1 MKYFNTLP
9 KVVTT
14 DNNNNSIVLTN
25 LLARVNVIPGLLKNP
40 LLYYSYDVQE
50 GETPEIIASKYY
62 GSPDNF
68 WIVMFSNQLLDPEWD
83 WPLSYANFS
92 AYIIDKYGSA
102 SAAQSQIARY
112 EKIITTSDSLSNMVN
127 REVIIIDQNEYSNT
141 ALNTVTV
148 DFGDETAVIT
158 TEVNVVS
165 AYDSELL
172 VNESKRNIN
181 LLNVKFLPT
190 IQSQFKK
197 LMGV

>member
-14 DNNNNSIVLTN
+14 DNNNNNIILTN
-25 LLARVNVIPGLLKNP
+25 LLARVNVIPELLKNP

-92 AYIIDKYGSA
+92 AYIADKYGSA

-127 REVIIIDQNEYSNT
+127 KEVIIIDQNEYSNT

-148 DFGDETAVIT
+148 DFGNETVVIT
-158 TEVNVVS
+158 TEVNEVS

>member
-14 DNNNNSIVLTN
+14 DNNNNNIILTN
-25 LLARVNVIPGLLKNP
+25 LLARVNVIPELLKNP
-40 LLYYSYDVQE
+40 LLYYSYDIQE

-68 WIVMFSNQLLDPEWD
+68 WIIMFFNQLLDPEWD

-92 AYIIDKYGSA
+92 AYITDKYGSA
-102 SAAQSQIARY
+102 AAAQSQIARY
-112 EKIITTSDSLSNMVN
+112 EKIITISDSLSNVVSKD
-127 REVIIIDQNEYSNT
+127 VIIIDQTEYSNT

-148 DFGDETAVIT
+148 DFGDETVVIT
-158 TEVNVVS
+158 TEINEVS

-197 LMGV
+197 LMGA

>member
-25 LLARVNVIPGLLKNP
+25 LLARVNVIPELLKNP

-148 DFGDETAVIT
+148 DFGNETVVIT
-158 TEVNVVS
+158 TEVNEVS

>member
-92 AYIIDKYGSA
+92 AYIVDKYGSA

>member
-14 DNNNNSIVLTN
+14 DNNNNNIILTN
-25 LLARVNVIPGLLKNP
+25 LLARVNVIPELLKNP
-40 LLYYSYDVQE
+40 LLYYSYDIQE

-68 WIVMFSNQLLDPEWD
+68 WIIMFFNQLLDPEWD

-92 AYIIDKYGSA
+92 AYITDKYGSA
-102 SAAQSQIARY
+102 AAAQSQIARY
-112 EKIITTSDSLSNMVN
+112 EKIITISDSLSNVVSKD
-127 REVIIIDQNEYSNT
+127 VIIIDQTEYSNT

-148 DFGDETAVIT
+148 DFGDETVVIT
-158 TEVNVVS
+158 TEINEVS

-181 LLNVKFLPT
+181 
-190 IQSQFKK
+190 
-197 LMGV
+197 

>member
-25 LLARVNVIPGLLKNP
+25 LLARVNVIPELLKNP

-148 DFGDETAVIT
+148 DFGNETVVIT

>member
-25 LLARVNVIPGLLKNP
+25 LLARVNVIPELLKNP

-148 DFGDETAVIT
+148 DFGDETVVIT
-158 TEVNVVS
+158 TEVNEVS

>member
-25 LLARVNVIPGLLKNP
+25 LLARVNVIPELLKNP